1 MTQDPHTTTRAK
13 KTRRRKAIA
22 LGLGGGALIVLSLIR
37 FLYWLTSG
45 VEIHWRDLIFNILVT
60 IVVMMAVELWLEGFS
75 LRSDDLTEVESSVKA
90 ILSQLEKVDTEHLVN
105 EVVSIVAKEWKKDKP
120 LVEAGEKYGLE
131 DIYSSRDE
139 LQLEI
144 LNKVRE
150 AKKRIWLLA
159 ITFSQGV
166 RAEDELL
173 GVIRDKVRKGVEVR
187 ILATNAIRSL
197 AVFRT
202 LLEISSRD
210 VKPML
215 QGGDGFKHYFDHRFY
230 LKFRQLLIHLDQY
243 FRNYQKIVRFYPHG
257 PSCWLFR
264 VDDDLYYQPYVL
276 GRIDASDFE
285 NNNDQEEALT
295 IGELMPVFKFVDP
308 DKKPFQAL
316 LNHFDKLWST
326 SDVDMFHM
334 GARVANKEFRL
345 KRIFKERGLWFEHV
359 VEALRVPQDRR
370 AYPRKLYRKDPSYE
384 VAAGQGNAQA
394 TDEWMYWTLS
404 FSEGPLK
411 ALCPIRVT
419 MEDVSFGGCALRIDA
434 DGELRE
440 LFWRFSDKAVQAQ
453 VTDPEL
459 DTKYLDT
466 RSYRAKCIEEIG
478 RGIATLEPP
487 LVEGLKELEYLI
499 KKMREYCKLEFQ
511 IQNWNWDGGNRD
523 GDLLIGMQY
532 PQDVPRLANLPC
544 LPVAEA

>member
-1 MTQDPHTTTRAK
+1 MTQDPHTATHVRRR
-13 KTRRRKAIA
+13 RRRKAIA
-22 LGLGGGALIVLSLIR
+22 LGLGGGALFLLFLIR

-45 VEIHWRDLIFNILVT
+45 VQIHWRDLIFNILVT

-75 LRSDDLTEVESSVKA
+75 LRSDDLTDVELSVKG
-90 ILSQLEKVDTEHLVN
+90 ILSQLEKIDTERLVN
-105 EVVSIVAKEWKKDKP
+105 DVVGIVANEWKKDKP
-120 LVEAGEKYGLE
+120 LVEARAKYGLD
-131 DIYSSRDE
+131 DIHSSRDE
-139 LQLEI
+139 VQLEI
-144 LNKVRE
+144 LNKIRR
-150 AKKRIWLLA
+150 AKKKIWLLA

-173 GVIRDKVRKGVEVR
+173 GAIGDRLRHGVEVK

-210 VKPML
+210 VKSMVE
-215 QGGDGFKHYFDHRFY
+215 GGDGFKHYFDHRFY
-230 LKFRQLLIHLDQY
+230 LKFRQLLTHFNQY

-257 PSCWLFR
+257 PSCWLVR

-276 GRIDASDFE
+276 GRIDDSDFG
-285 NNNDQEEALT
+285 NGKDQEEART

-308 DKKPFQAL
+308 DKKPFRSL
-316 LNHFDKLWST
+316 VNHFDKLWST

-370 AYPRKLYRKDPSYE
+370 AYPRKLYRKDPSYQ
-384 VAAGQGNAQA
+384 VAAGQGNAEA
-394 TDEWMYWTLS
+394 TDGWMYWTLN

-411 ALCPIRVT
+411 ALCPIVVT

-434 DGELRE
+434 GRELRE
-440 LFWRFSDKAVQAQ
+440 LFWGFSDGAVQAQ
-453 VTDPEL
+453 VADPSL
-459 DTKYLDT
+459 DTKWLDT
-466 RSYRAKCIEEIG
+466 RSYQARCIEEME

-487 LVEGLKELEYLI
+487 RVEGLKELEYLV
-499 KKMREYCKLEFQ
+499 KKMKEYCKLEFQ
-511 IQNWNWDGGNRD
+511 IQNWNWDGDNRE
-523 GDLLIGMQY
+523 GDLLIGMRYRQGA
-532 PQDVPRLANLPC
+532 PPLANLPC
-544 LPVAEA
+544 IP